1 MWHVAGVSLPHTTY
15 TACIL
20 QLFECLSKILQQMKF
35 TLRVRPKSMQH
46 THTYIYMS
54 TQPLLAHSTADGL
67 RTCCFYYC
75 IYCTYCAVAVVVVG
89 CAPKNFH

>member
-1 MWHVAGVSLPHTTY
+1 MP
-15 TACIL
+15 
-20 QLFECLSKILQQMKF
+20 FENIA
-35 TLRVRPKSMQH
+35 TNEIHIKSQAKKYAAH
-46 THTYIYMS
+46 THTDICMC